1 MKKYDVKSFTF
12 ETIDVNMTDKP
23 EMTINLNNISFTKR
37 VLDLMGYPAHVQY
50 CVDASQRIFA
60 LRVCKGNESRAA
72 SFSKPRE
79 EQTTVL
85 ATANKNIYETATKLI
100 ANYNPK
106 KRYIIEGFYDKDERI
121 MIFDMN
127 EAKETASR
135 CYKKNRE
142 QA

>member
-23 EMTINLNNISFTKR
+23 EMTINLNNVSFTKR
-37 VLDLMGYPAHVQY
+37 VLDLMGYPGYVQY
-50 CVDASQRIFA
+50 CVDAGQRIFA

-72 SFSKPRE
+72 AFSKPRE

-85 ATANKNIYETATKLI
+85 STANKNICETAKKLI
-100 ANYNPK
+100 ENFNPK
-106 KRYIIEGFYDKDERI
+106 KRYIIEGFYDKDEKI
-121 MIFDMN
+121 MIFDMK

-142 QA
+142 E